1 MLAFRM
7 EDSALNNDFFKYFR
21 IRIENYNYNYTSQT
35 TTQNPIFSVEPC
47 TIQHFVNMT
56 EE

>member
-7 EDSALNNDFFKYFR
+7 EDSSLNNDFFKYFR

-47 TIQHFVNMT
+47 TIEHFVNMT

>member
-21 IRIENYNYNYTSQT
+21 IRIENYYYNYTSQT

-47 TIQHFVNMT
+47 TIEHYVNMT